1 MNVSLLPPIPTSFRA
16 ATAVAPRDQARPRT
30 DMSDPAAP
38 QPAVSAVGHAG

>member
-16 ATAVAPRDQARPRT
+16 ATALPPRIRLDRRT

-38 QPAVSAVGHAG
+38 QPAVSAAGHAG

>member
-16 ATAVAPRDQARPRT
+16 ATALPPRIRLDRRT